1 MSEAATE
8 QDIPF
13 EEPAPD
19 EPQTEE
25 PDSGETED
33 TDPEQTEEGEADDE
47 DTEAPPAEESAGVAT
62 GPGLT
67 EAQAEKIMR
76 DATNDWQRFRDRTVK
91 RWEGEGEYLRDCPLC
106 FDQHKG
112 LVDLRHA
119 GHYPQEI
126 TDAVMGF
133 LGLARERAYKQSGKH
148 QTCSFCD
155 GEGKV
160 QTGSHVPGKTTV
172 DCPECKGYGYTPPP
186 GLAVAASTSH
196 NGEVIDEHN
205 PVDDLEH
212 GEYDEFD
219 EPRILPDGRENPNF
233 GRRPAYKVTVEP
245 WGVTAGLRA

>member
-1 MSEAATE
+1 MSEAADE

-13 EEPAPD
+13 EEPT
-19 EPQTEE
+19 TEE
-25 PDSGETED
+25 MAAEGADDGEAEAADTQPTTEAE
-33 TDPEQTEEGEADDE
+33 PGAGEGEAVDAA
-47 DTEAPPAEESAGVAT
+47 EAPDLAN
-62 GPGLT
+62 GPRLP

-76 DATNDWQRFRDRTVK
+76 DATNDWERFKKRTVE
-91 RWEGEGEYLRDCPLC
+91 RWQGEGEYLRDCPLC

-126 TDAVMGF
+126 VDAVMGF

-172 DCPECKGYGYTPPP
+172 DCPECRGYGYTPPP
-186 GLAVAASTSH
+186 GHALATATSH
-196 NGEVIDEHN
+196 NGEVIDAPN

-233 GRRPAYKVTVEP
+233 GRRPAYKVPVEP